1 MRQWLHAKSAGCGP
15 LKIADIDVDAAI
27 NAVKELL
34 QKETD
39 LSPALRSALEVLL
52 MLVSLLLNRIT
63 LNSKNSSKPP
73 STDPNRKKSGKQG
86 KSDRKPGGQQGRNGT
101 TLEPV
106 ADPDEVQVLEIDR
119 RTLPKGAHYWEVG
132 HEVRQ
137 VIDIDIARFVT
148 EYRAQILEDS
158 QGKRLVAAFPH
169 GVSRPVQYGL
179 SLKANAVYM
188 SQYQLIPYDR
198 VRDHFQEQMGIA
210 VSVGSVFNFNQEA
223 YERLES
229 FERWIKSQLAN
240 SELLH
245 ADETGINIGGKR
257 HWLHCASNET
267 LTWFY
272 PHAKRG
278 TEAMDEMGI
287 LPFFKGVLCHDH
299 WKPYYRYDCLHAL
312 CNAHHLRELQ
322 RAWEQD
328 QQPWAREMQALL
340 IEISKAVADAG
351 GRLAPDEAE
360 PWRQR
365 YRKLL
370 EEADSE
376 CPPPD
381 ENQRQGKRGRL
392 KRSKARNLLER
403 LRDFEQDVLRF
414 MEVESVPFTNN
425 QGENDLRMTKVQQKI
440 SGCFRSTE
448 GAKIFCRVRSYLT
461 TCRKQ
466 GMTATE
472 ALTLLFQ
479 GRNPDFMEKHE
490 AQCG

>member
-1 MRQWLHAKSAGCGP
+1 
-15 LKIADIDVDAAI
+15 LKIEDIDVDSSI
-27 NAVKELL
+27 NSVKELL
-34 QKETD
+34 RKEKD

-52 MLVSLLLNRIT
+52 VLVALLLNRIT

-73 STDPNRKKSGKQG
+73 STDPNRKKSSKKG
-86 KSDRKPGGQQGRNGT
+86 KSDRKPGGQKGHNGT

-106 ADPDEVQVLEIDR
+106 DDPDDVSEILVDR
-119 RTLPKGAHYWEVG
+119 RTLPKGSQYREVG
-132 HEVRQ
+132 HESRQ
-137 VIDIDIARFVT
+137 VIDIDISRFVI
-148 EYRAQILEDS
+148 EYRAQILEDD
-158 QGKRLVAAFPH
+158 QGNRFVASFPE

-179 SLKANAVYM
+179 NLKAHAVYM

-198 VRDHFQEQMGIA
+198 IRDHFQDQMHIP
-210 VSVGSVFNFNQEA
+210 VSAGSVFNFNKEA
-223 YERLES
+223 YERLAP
-229 FERWIKSQLAN
+229 FEQWAKTELAKAM
-240 SELLH
+240 LMH

-257 HWLHCASNET
+257 HWLHCASNAS
-267 LTWFY
+267 LTWFS

-278 TEAMDEMGI
+278 TVAMDEIGI

-299 WKPYYRYDCLHAL
+299 WKPYYHYECTHAL
-312 CNAHHLRELQ
+312 CNAHHLRELE

-328 QQPWAREMQALL
+328 QQQWAKKMQVLL
-340 IEISKAVADAG
+340 IDIAKAVEDAG
-351 GRLAPDEAE
+351 GCLPPDEAKR
-360 PWRQR
+360 WRLR
-365 YRKLL
+365 YRRLL
-370 EEADSE
+370 KKAETE

-381 ENQRQGKRGRL
+381 ESQRKGKRGRL

-440 SGCFRSTE
+440 SGCFRSMD
-448 GAKIFCRVRSYLT
+448 GAKIFCRVRSYLS

-466 GMTATE
+466 GMTATQ

-479 GRNPDFMEKHE
+479 GKHPDFMKMGE
-490 AQCG
+490 A

>member
-1 MRQWLHAKSAGCGP
+1 
-15 LKIADIDVDAAI
+15 LKLDAIDVDSAI
-27 NAVKELL
+27 NSVKELL
-34 QKETD
+34 KKEKD

-52 MLVSLLLNRIT
+52 VLVALLLNRMT

-73 STDPNRKKSGKQG
+73 STDPNRKKSSKQG
-86 KSDRKPGGQQGRNGT
+86 QSSRKPGGQKGRNGT
-101 TLEPV
+101 TLQPV
-106 ADPDEVQVLEIDR
+106 DDPDEVEVLTIDR
-119 RTLPKGAHYWEVG
+119 RTLPKGPRYREAG
-132 HEVRQ
+132 HESRQ

-148 EYRAQILEDS
+148 EYRAQILEDN
-158 QGKRLVAAFPH
+158 QGNRFVAAFPD
-169 GVSRPVQYGL
+169 GVNRPVQYGL
-179 SLKANAVYM
+179 NLKANAVYM
-188 SQYQLIPYDR
+188 SQHQLIPYDR
-198 VRDHFQEQMGIA
+198 IRDHFQDQMHIP
-210 VSVGSVFNFNQEA
+210 VSAGSVFNFNKEA
-223 YERLES
+223 YERLAS
-229 FERWIKSQLAN
+229 FEQWAKTQLAR

-257 HWLHCASNET
+257 HWLHCASNAS

-272 PHAKRG
+272 PHARRG

-299 WKPYYRYDCLHAL
+299 WKPYYRYDCIHAL
-312 CNAHHLRELQ
+312 CNAHHLRELE
-322 RAWEQD
+322 RTWEQD
-328 QQPWAREMQALL
+328 HQRWAREMQALL

-351 GRLAPDEAE
+351 GCLSPDKADQ
-360 PWRQR
+360 WRRR

-370 EEADSE
+370 EKADIE

-381 ENQRQGKRGRL
+381 ENQRKSNRGRL

-414 MEVESVPFTNN
+414 MEVESIPFTNN

-440 SGCFRSTE
+440 SGCFRSME
-448 GAKIFCRVRSYLT
+448 GAKIFCRVRSYLS

-466 GMTATE
+466 GMTATH

-479 GRNPDFMEKHE
+479 GKDPDFMKMDEVKDD
-490 AQCG
+490 

>member
-1 MRQWLHAKSAGCGP
+1 MKLDA
-15 LKIADIDVDAAI
+15 IDVDSAI
-27 NAVKELL
+27 NSVKELL
-34 QKETD
+34 KKEKD

-52 MLVSLLLNRIT
+52 VLVALLLNRMT

-73 STDPNRKKSGKQG
+73 STDPNRKKSSKQG
-86 KSDRKPGGQQGRNGT
+86 QSSRKPGGQKGRNGT
-101 TLEPV
+101 TLQPV
-106 ADPDEVQVLEIDR
+106 DDPDEVEVLTIDR
-119 RTLPKGAHYWEVG
+119 RTLPKGPRYREAG
-132 HEVRQ
+132 HESRQ

-148 EYRAQILEDS
+148 EYRAQILEDN
-158 QGKRLVAAFPH
+158 QGNRFVAAFPD
-169 GVSRPVQYGL
+169 GVNRPVQYGL
-179 SLKANAVYM
+179 NLKANAVYM
-188 SQYQLIPYDR
+188 SQHQLIPYDR
-198 VRDHFQEQMGIA
+198 VRDHFQDQMHIP
-210 VSVGSVFNFNQEA
+210 VSAGSVFNFNKEA
-223 YERLES
+223 YERLAS
-229 FERWIKSQLAN
+229 FGQWAKTQLAR

-257 HWLHCASNET
+257 HWLHCASNAS

-278 TEAMDEMGI
+278 TEAMDEIGI

-299 WKPYYRYDCLHAL
+299 WKPYYRYDCIHAL
-312 CNAHHLRELQ
+312 CNAHHLRELE

-328 QQPWAREMQALL
+328 HQQWAREMQALL

-351 GRLAPDEAE
+351 GCLSPDKADQ
-360 PWRQR
+360 WRRR

-370 EEADSE
+370 EKADIE

-381 ENQRQGKRGRL
+381 ENQRKSKRGRL

-414 MEVESVPFTNN
+414 MEVESIPFTNN

-440 SGCFRSTE
+440 SGCFRSME
-448 GAKIFCRVRSYLT
+448 GAKIFCRVRSYLS

-466 GMTATE
+466 GMTATH

-479 GRNPDFMEKHE
+479 GKDPDFMKMDK
-490 AQCG
+490 AKDN

>member
-1 MRQWLHAKSAGCGP
+1 MKLDA
-15 LKIADIDVDAAI
+15 IDVDSAI
-27 NAVKELL
+27 NSVKELL
-34 QKETD
+34 KKEKD

-52 MLVSLLLNRIT
+52 VLVALLLNRMT

-73 STDPNRKKSGKQG
+73 STDPNRKKSSKQG
-86 KSDRKPGGQQGRNGT
+86 QSSRKPGGQKGRNGT
-101 TLEPV
+101 TLQPV
-106 ADPDEVQVLEIDR
+106 DDPDEVEVLTIDR
-119 RTLPKGAHYWEVG
+119 RTLPKGPRYREAG
-132 HEVRQ
+132 HESRQ

-148 EYRAQILEDS
+148 EYRAQILEDN
-158 QGKRLVAAFPH
+158 QGNRFVAAFPD
-169 GVSRPVQYGL
+169 GVNRPVQYGL
-179 SLKANAVYM
+179 NLKANAVYM
-188 SQYQLIPYDR
+188 SQHQLIPYDR
-198 VRDHFQEQMGIA
+198 VRDHFQDQMHIP
-210 VSVGSVFNFNQEA
+210 VSAGSVFNFNKEA
-223 YERLES
+223 YERLAS
-229 FERWIKSQLAN
+229 FGQWAKTQLAR
-240 SELLH
+240 SDLLH

-257 HWLHCASNET
+257 HWLHCASNAS

-299 WKPYYRYDCLHAL
+299 WKPYYRYDCIHAL
-312 CNAHHLRELQ
+312 CNAHHLRELE

-328 QQPWAREMQALL
+328 HQQWAREMQALL

-351 GRLAPDEAE
+351 GCLSPDKADQ
-360 PWRQR
+360 WRRR

-370 EEADSE
+370 EKADIE

-381 ENQRQGKRGRL
+381 ENQRKSKRGRL

-414 MEVESVPFTNN
+414 MEVESIPFTNN

-440 SGCFRSTE
+440 SGCFRSME
-448 GAKIFCRVRSYLT
+448 GAKIFCRVRSYLS

-466 GMTATE
+466 GMTATH

-479 GRNPDFMEKHE
+479 GKDPDFMKMDE
-490 AQCG
+490 AKDS